1 MGCGLYTGLACP
13 SSPAARGKR
22 KFSVTGATRVC
33 EDRAFSD
40 SRLVEPPPRLPA
52 DPFAEFEPPPRPAE
66 RPDARS
72 ARTQGSQAAP
82 SSCCRTAPC
91 RPTFPRASS
100 RTSGR
105 PRRPS
110 LELRAPSLIADATA
124 SRPPRAPPPALEAP
138 SPEAPPAASAE
149 QPGPRLR
156 RGPAPT
162 TARPRRATRAHH
174 RDSTDNIRHPP
185 SPDRCSTAHTDSRY
199 SAR

>member
-22 KFSVTGATRVC
+22 KFSATGATRAC
-33 EDRAFSD
+33 ENRALASLSRRHGSPRVLSPSL
-40 SRLVEPPPRLPA
+40 SRLRGPQSGLTHARPERRGPKQPPPAAVELRLA
-52 DPFAEFEPPPRPAE
+52 GPPSRGP
-66 RPDARS
+66 
-72 ARTQGSQAAP
+72 QAAP
-82 SSCCRTAPC
+82 PVVQGDRLSSCAPPAGLRT
-91 RPTFPRASS
+91 
-100 RTSGR
+100 R
-105 PRRPS
+105 PRLS
-110 LELRAPSLIADATA
+110 S
-124 SRPPRAPPPALEAP
+124 SPRAPPPAPKAP